1 MLSNEPRKKKGERE
15 EKKRNLE
22 PLLKK
27 CFFFSPFFLFIFSF
41 FTSVFVIRFVIR
53 RTSVVSLEDFTK
65 APPLASRMF
74 AFRRFTTIQRFPLET
89 EVMEIEMEDRASGV
103 EYVFIFTY
111 Q

>member
-1 MLSNEPRKKKGERE
+1 MLSNEPRKKKERE
-15 EKKRNLE
+15 EKKKESRTSPQE
-22 PLLKK
+22 M
-27 CFFFSPFFLFIFSF
+27 FFFSPFFLFIFSF

-74 AFRRFTTIQRFPLET
+74 AFCRFTTIQRFPLET

>member
-1 MLSNEPRKKKGERE
+1 MLSNEPRKKKERE
-15 EKKRNLE
+15 EKKKESRTSPQE
-22 PLLKK
+22 M
-27 CFFFSPFFLFIFSF
+27 FFFSPFFLFIFSF

>member
-1 MLSNEPRKKKGERE
+1 M
-15 EKKRNLE
+15 
-22 PLLKK
+22 
-27 CFFFSPFFLFIFSF
+27 FFFSPFFLFIFSF